1 VAERRGRRSRTELTS
16 TTEPGESI
24 TAGWV
29 KSERQREREAIRR
42 SATIRAAVIASISTL
57 VLFGGLVALI
67 VSSPGWPTVR
77 AAFFDWGDAKDAFP
91 NVAAGFWVN
100 VQLFMVAEP
109 LILVLA
115 LAVAVVRVGRAP
127 VLFPLRVLA
136 TVYTDVF
143 RGVPTLLVVYLTV
156 FGIPALELTGL
167 PTDERVLGVIALT
180 LSYGAY
186 VAEVLRAGIESVH
199 PSQRSAARS
208 LGLSHAQTLRF
219 VVVPQAVRR
228 VLPPLLND
236 FVSLQKDTALL
247 AAVGVVESLREANQ
261 IGLTRFIYTPY
272 LVTAAFFLAVT
283 IPLARLTDWMGRRV
297 VLRQTAPGTT

>member
-1 VAERRGRRSRTELTS
+1 
-16 TTEPGESI
+16 
-24 TAGWV
+24 V
-29 KSERQREREAIRR
+29 KSDRQREREAVRR
-42 SATIRAAVIASISTL
+42 SAARRSALIASASAV
-57 VLFGGLVALI
+57 VLFGVVAVAI

-77 AAFFDWGDAKDAFP
+77 ETFFNWGDARDSFP
-91 NVAAGFWVN
+91 DIASGFWVN
-100 VQLFMVAEP
+100 VELFTIAEP

-115 LAVAVVRVGRAP
+115 LAVAVVRVGQSS

-143 RGVPTLLVVYLTV
+143 RGVPTLLVVYLAV

-167 PTDERVLGVIALT
+167 PTSNVELGVAALV

-208 LGLSHAQTLRF
+208 LGLSHAQTMRF
-219 VVVPQAVRR
+219 VVIPQAVRR
-228 VLPPLLND
+228 VVPPLLND

-247 AAVGVVESLREANQ
+247 ASVGVVESLREANQ
-261 IGLTRFIYTPY
+261 IGLTKFVYTPY
-272 LVTAAFFLAVT
+272 LVTAAFFLALT
-283 IPLARLTDWMGRRV
+283 IPLARLTDWLGRRA
-297 VLRQTAPGTT
+297 LRRQSAEGAT